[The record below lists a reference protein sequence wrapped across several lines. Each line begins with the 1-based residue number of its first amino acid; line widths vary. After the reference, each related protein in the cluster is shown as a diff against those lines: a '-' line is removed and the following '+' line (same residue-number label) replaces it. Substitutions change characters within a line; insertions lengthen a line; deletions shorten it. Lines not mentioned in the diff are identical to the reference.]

1 MSHAAQVPD
10 AWSRLV
16 RAIEQMP
23 ELLKGVAPVEEP
35 EGVRYLMRFLQAGL
49 RVCIEADDA
58 QAPMLTRSV
67 EHRMTWG
74 LDNPDTTC
82 LYSRLEPGRS
92 YRLTGDRGTAR
103 HLEVQVCA
111 GHQGDGDSTG
121 GKAVWWTDGT
131 ELDHHFD
138 QHLDLEI
145 PAHDEASF
153 LLVRQYFSDWEKER
167 PAQLDLSCPEIPLPP
182 APLSGPDLEGRVDL
196 LVQWLTTGLASWNDL
211 SRGLI
216 ETVGEKASEWEV
228 QPFLPPE
235 DAGGL
240 EGQAYGT
247 GGWRCEPDEAVVL
260 TLRPPPSRY
269 WGVSLCDQWWQSIDF
284 AQRQSSLNDSQA
296 VRDRGVEDIVTC
308 VISHDDPGIANW
320 LDPGGRTEGSLAIR
334 YLFPAG
340 DHLPPVR
347 AVRVKRDQL
356 TSALSTG
363 AIRSKPKGRQA
374 VLRARQ
380 AAVARRMA
388 W

>member
-1 MSHAAQVPD
+1 MTHAAQVPD

-23 ELLKGVAPVEEP
+23 EMLKGIAPVDQP

-58 QAPMLTRSV
+58 QAPMLTRSI

-74 LDNPDTTC
+74 LDNPDTTY
-82 LYSRLEPGRS
+82 LYSRLAPGRS
-92 YRLTGDRGTAR
+92 YRLTGDRGSAR
-103 HLEVQVCA
+103 HLEVQVNT
-111 GHQGDGDSTG
+111 GHQGDGDFSG
-121 GKAVWWTDGT
+121 WKAVWWKSGS
-131 ELDHHFD
+131 ELD
-138 QHLDLEI
+138 QQIDLEI

-153 LLVRQYFSDWEKER
+153 LLVRQYFSDWATER
-167 PAQLDLSCPEIPLPP
+167 PAQLDLSCPEVPLPP

-196 LVQWLTTGLASWNDL
+196 LVQWLTTGLACWDDL
-211 SRGLI
+211 SRGFI
-216 ETVGEKASEWEV
+216 SSVDEHATEWEI

-235 DAGGL
+235 EASGL
-240 EGQAYGT
+240 KGQAYGM
-247 GGWRCEPDEAVVL
+247 GGWRCAPDEAVVL

-296 VRDRGVEDIVTC
+296 VRDRGVEEVVTC

-320 LDPGGRTEGSLAIR
+320 LDPGGHTEGSLAIR

-340 DHLPPVR
+340 DVLPPVK

-356 TSALSTG
+356 SRAVSTG
-363 AIRSKPKGRQA
+363 AIRTKGKGRQQA
-374 VLRARQ
+374 LRTRQ
-380 AAVARRMA
+380 AAVARRLS